1 MPKSSTNIE
10 SFVSPDEF
18 RAVVIALEKYPEF
31 LPEVKRVDVK
41 ERSASGAT
49 ATFYVEVSMSGME
62 VKTEYTVRYSFGQ
75 DEITWQLVASPTL
88 TKNEGVWRLKE
99 TDAGETSA
107 YYENELV
114 TSLPIPE
121 EMQKIFAD
129 QELPHMMERFRDRA
143 EA

>member
-1 MPKSSTNIE
+1 MPKSSTSIE

-18 RAVVIALEKYPEF
+18 RAVVTALEKYPEF

-41 ERSASGAT
+41 ERNASGAT
-49 ATFYVEVSMSGME
+49 ATFHVEVNAGGME
-62 VKTEYTVRYSFGQ
+62 VKTEYTVRYSFG
-75 DEITWQLVASPTL
+75 DGEIRWQLVSSPTL
-88 TKNEGVWRLKE
+88 TKNEGFWRLEE
-99 TDAGETSA
+99 TDSGETRA

-129 QELPHMMERFRDRA
+129 QELPRMMQRFRDRA

>member
-1 MPKSSTNIE
+1 MPKSSTTIE

-49 ATFYVEVSMSGME
+49 ATFQVEVSVSGME
-62 VKTEYTVRYSFGQ
+62 IKTEYTVRYTFG
-75 DEITWQLVASPTL
+75 DGEVRWQLVSSPTL
-88 TKNEGVWRLKE
+88 TKNEGLWRLQE
-99 TDAGETSA
+99 TDAGETRA

-129 QELPHMMERFRDRA
+129 QELPRMMQRFRDRA

>member
-1 MPKSSTNIE
+1 MPKSSTSIE

-18 RAVVIALEKYPEF
+18 RAVVTALEKYPEF

-41 ERSASGAT
+41 ERSAAGAT
-49 ATFYVEVSMSGME
+49 ATFYVEVKVGGME
-62 VKTEYTVRYSFGQ
+62 VKTEYTVRYTFGEG
-75 DEITWQLVASPTL
+75 EIRWQLVSSPTL
-88 TKNEGVWRLKE
+88 TKNEGLWRLEE
-99 TDAGETSA
+99 TDAGETRA
-107 YYENELV
+107 YYENELM

-129 QELPHMMERFRDRA
+129 QELPRMMQRFRDRA

>member
-1 MPKSSTNIE
+1 MPKSSTSVE

-18 RAVVIALEKYPEF
+18 RAVIIALEKYPEF
-31 LPEVKRVDVK
+31 LPEVKRVDVT
-41 ERSASGAT
+41 ERSDSGAT
-49 ATFYVEVSMSGME
+49 ASFHVEVSVGGME
-62 VKTEYTVRYSFGQ
+62 VKTEYTVRYSFGS
-75 DEITWQLVASPTL
+75 DEIRWQLISSPTL
-88 TKNEGVWRLKE
+88 TKNEGIWRLKE
-99 TDAGETSA
+99 TDAGETHA

-129 QELPHMMERFRDRA
+129 QELPRMMQRFRDRA

>member
-10 SFVSPDEF
+10 SFVAPDEF
-18 RAVVIALEKYPEF
+18 REIVVAFEKYPEF

-41 ERSASGAT
+41 ERSAEGAT
-49 ATFYVEVSMSGME
+49 ATFFVEVSAGGME
-62 VKTEYTVRYSFGQ
+62 VKTEYTVRYTFGPS
-75 DEITWQLVASPTL
+75 EIHWKLLSSPTL
-88 TKNEGVWRLKE
+88 TKNDGLWRIEE
-99 TDAGETSA
+99 TKDGETRA

-121 EMQKIFAD
+121 EVQKLFAD
-129 QELPHMMERFRDRA
+129 QELPRMMERFRDRA